1 MVRINFGVYLYSHTK
16 SARGNNRDV
25 NATKRRSDL
34 AKNIENQRTPS
45 LSLVRLS
52 RQPDAHSARPTQ
64 ASRIYDN
71 SVVDY
76 DSLRLFSRY
85 FVGVLIAFSSQI
97 GERRLKTSSMQQF
110 QNDQKTIYAYNNVL

>member
-16 SARGNNRDV
+16 SARENNRDI
-25 NATKRRSDL
+25 NATMRRSGL

-64 ASRIYDN
+64 ASRIYDTPPT
-71 SVVDY
+71 
-76 DSLRLFSRY
+76 
-85 FVGVLIAFSSQI
+85 G
-97 GERRLKTSSMQQF
+97 KTSPQTAKLQLHAIAV
-110 QNDQKTIYAYNNVL
+110 KEK